1 MYKIDCESCF
11 KSYIDETGRDLD
23 IRIKEH
29 KFDVKKSKPE
39 SGIANRHIETGR
51 DLDIRIKEHKHDVK
65 KSKPES
71 AIANHHIETGQKF
84 NFNNA

>member
-39 SGIANRHIETGR
+39 SGIANRHIETGQ
-51 DLDIRIKEHKHDVK
+51 
-65 KSKPES
+65 
-71 AIANHHIETGQKF
+71 NF
-84 NFNNA
+84 NFIKNGRNVYPCNNKTMNGQIVVNLVFHTP